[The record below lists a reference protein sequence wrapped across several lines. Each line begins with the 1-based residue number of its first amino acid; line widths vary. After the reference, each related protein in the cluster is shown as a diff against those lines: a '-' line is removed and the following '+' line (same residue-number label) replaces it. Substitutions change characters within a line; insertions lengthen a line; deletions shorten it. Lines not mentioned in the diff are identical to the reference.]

1 MSVRLTTPDVFAE
14 RPEARA
20 RFATELGER
29 MGARLRLTCRL
40 ALLLVPL
47 FFVLDLVL
55 HPHVI
60 GPLLLIRAIMV
71 GCCFVAL
78 ALLRTEVGR
87 HAVAALSFFMVWQTG
102 LGVALMTGV
111 HGGASSGYYAGI
123 NLVML
128 AAAVLLPWDTL
139 LSLTAAAALIGS
151 YVVVCV
157 GWGGIPDTA
166 IFVQN
171 LFFLGSTGL
180 IMVVSHR
187 ATRRAQEHEFLQRM
201 ALEEAGRHR
210 DAFLANVTHE
220 LRTPL
225 SAILGF
231 AEMLLDYLDGATAEQ
246 RGWLARIQE
255 NALTLY
261 RLIVQILDFSKI
273 EAGALELAREPMNL
287 PSIVSKVADDMRA
300 IAGDSGANVET
311 SIPAAAPSVRGD
323 AGRVEEIVSNL
334 AANALK
340 FSGGRAIQLT
350 LRTSALHATPWQR
363 VVPDPGPDTGNRT
376 YAEIDVTDTGVGI
389 RAEDLRRLFVAF
401 LQLDGS
407 STRRHEGTGLGLA
420 ISSRLAAGMGG
431 HIAVRSTPGQGS
443 TFALLLPLEE
453 TPEQPAEKWPSAVS
467 SEGASLLP
475 PALAVSS
482 ERVRNSPATLPRSV
496 SRA

>member
-1 MSVRLTTPDVFAE
+1 LTTPDVFAE
-14 RPEARA
+14 RPEASA
-20 RFATELGER
+20 RFAIELRDR
-29 MGARLRLTCRL
+29 MAARLRVMCWL
-40 ALLLVPL
+40 ALVLVPL
-47 FFVLDLVL
+47 FLALDLLL
-55 HPHVI
+55 HPSVI
-60 GPLLLIRAIMV
+60 GPLLLIRSIMV
-71 GCCFVAL
+71 VCTLL
-78 ALLRTEVGR
+78 ALGAMRTELGR
-87 HAVAALSFFMVWQTG
+87 RYVAAFSLFMVWEAG
-102 LGVALMTGV
+102 LGVALMTALD
-111 HGGASSGYYAGI
+111 GGASSGYYAGI

-128 AAAVLLPWDTL
+128 GAAVLLPWDAT
-139 LSLTAAAALIGS
+139 LSLGAAVALIAS
-151 YVVVCV
+151 YVGVCV
-157 GWGGIPDTA
+157 AWGGIPDVA
-166 IFVQN
+166 VFVQN

-187 ATRRAQEHEFLQRM
+187 ATRAAQEHEFLQRV

-231 AEMLLDYLDGATAEQ
+231 AEMLLDYLEGATVEQ

-261 RLIVQILDFSKI
+261 RLIVQILDFSKV

-287 PSIVSKVADDMRA
+287 SSIVSKVADDMRA
-300 IAGDSGANVET
+300 IAGDAGSLVEAAV
-311 SIPAAAPSVRGD
+311 PAAPPVVLGD

-340 FSGGRAIQLT
+340 FSGGRPINLT
-350 LRTSALHATPWQR
+350 LRTSPLHATPWQR
-363 VVPDPGPDTGNRT
+363 VVPDPGPDARGRE

-389 RAEDLRRLFVAF
+389 KTEDLRRLFVAF

-420 ISSRLAAGMGG
+420 ISARLAAGMGG

-443 TFALLLPLEE
+443 TFALLLPVE
-453 TPEQPAEKWPSAVS
+453 TAR
-467 SEGASLLP
+467 
-475 PALAVSS
+475 PALA
-482 ERVRNSPATLPRSV
+482 PAAADEPAVLS
-496 SRA
+496 A